1 MHININFRIIDIIKE
16 VEHQMLEHGEKLNRI
31 QHIVEQVA
39 KKQREYTELQHKTLF
54 KSLVDVVF
62 VIVSLF
68 FTLYFANIW
77 IRDSTK
83 G

>member
-1 MHININFRIIDIIKE
+1 
-16 VEHQMLEHGEKLNRI
+16 MLEHGEKLNRI

-39 KKQREYTELQHKTLF
+39 KKQREYAELQHNKNLL
-54 KSLVDVVF
+54 KSLVDVAF
-62 VIVSLF
+62 ILIILL